1 MTSAYHWRTV
11 NMRKSLGFVAL
22 AIVVLMTISS
32 VFIGCSN
39 EIDGSLTGSLTVR
52 TSSANART
60 ISPTPAEIGIVSY
73 KVNGVY
79 SDTITA
85 FPEVTSSSNDI
96 TVENLLVG
104 DWTITLDG
112 LNESGVVIATKTQV
126 VTIYERQNTAATFYL
141 ELFSGTGTV
150 SIAIQ
155 WPSSVTSFTQ
165 IKGTITPVV
174 AGKEG
179 FTVSTSTA
187 TLDATDNTLT
197 ITETIT
203 DFPTGSYQFKLE
215 FTDEAG
221 TVVGLPYR
229 EALNVYKNMTS
240 SKTYTIPEVVFPI
253 ETPVISMDSSFNVSI
268 SCATPNVIV
277 YYTTDGNDP
286 TIWGAE
292 FSTAFPISQNTTV
305 KAIAVREDRLSSAV
319 EEAFLEV
326 PAAAPTFS
334 LDAGTYDSPR
344 TITLIS
350 ATNGATIYYSLDGM
364 ITSTEYREAIPINEN
379 TVVTA
384 YAVHPNHSN
393 SSVSSAAYKIQ
404 AGKPTFSLKE
414 GSYSGAQTLDLF
426 SATDGATIYYTTG
439 GLAPTTGSQVFG
451 SSISLNTTT
460 TVKAYAVKENMEPSA
475 VSQSIYTIY
484 LYDPVSAPTFTVS
497 PGTFEGPQTITIS
510 TGTEGTTIYYTL
522 DGEEP
527 TRTSSPY
534 SNPITISENTTVKAY
549 AVKEGAPDSATTS
562 GTYFIKPFKPTFS
575 VSSGTYMESKTI
587 GIESETLGTAI
598 YYTLDDS
605 TPTRSS
611 NYYWGPFT
619 ISTTTTVKALAIKD
633 NMADSDV
640 ASAEY
645 TIAGSSGIRAV
656 NPANYSVE
664 IALPD
669 GWETGPVVTG
679 AGGTITTLITPTP
692 AEHAFSYTWYLDGV
706 EMMNTIGT
714 IASTTDTFN
723 FGLAGQEVSLKSG
736 PHILTVVLSSGSM
749 EFSDQK
755 IIIASTTGTVGTI
768 DAYEVGDIGPSGGY
782 VFYDDEIGYD
792 LDSDGTIEEGE
803 KNLLGDGKRYLEAAP
818 SDLLLGDSDY
828 SHIFGYYR
836 TTRNGAPVLIGT
848 ATGIGA
854 GQANTTALVAAM
866 GSTAYITSTTSTTT
880 TTADYAARM
889 CDIHEAGGYSD
900 WFLPSK
906 DELNMMHMNLKNNNR
921 GGFSGDYYWSS
932 SEGIANYACYQNFN
946 SGTQHYDGRNYDF
959 RVRPVRAF

>member
-1 MTSAYHWRTV
+1 
-11 NMRKSLGFVAL
+11 MRKSLGLIAL
-22 AIVVLMTISS
+22 AIVVLMTMLSM
-32 VFIGCSN
+32 FIGCSN

-112 LNESGVVIATKTQV
+112 LNENGVVIATKTQV
-126 VTIYERQNTAATFYL
+126 VTIYERQNTEATFYL

-150 SIAIQ
+150 SIEIQ

-350 ATNGATIYYSLDGM
+350 ATNGATIYYSLDDM
-364 ITSTEYREAIPINEN
+364 ITSTEYSKAIPINEN

-393 SSVSSAAYKIQ
+393 SSVSSAVYKIQ

-426 SATDGATIYYTTG
+426 SATDGSTIYYTTD

-460 TVKAYAVKENMEPSA
+460 TVRAYAVKENMEPSA

-575 VSSGTYMESKTI
+575 VSSGTYMESKTV

-664 IALPD
+664 IVLPD

-723 FGLAGQEVSLKSG
+723 FGLAGQEVPLKSG

-792 LDSDGTIEEGE
+792 LDSDGTIEEVE
-803 KNLLGDGKRYLEAAP
+803 KNLLVEGKRYLEAAP

-828 SHIFGYYR
+828 FHIFGYYR
-836 TTRNGAPVLIGT
+836 TTRSGSPVLIGT

-906 DELNMMHMNLKNNNR
+906 DELNMMYMNLKNNNR
-921 GGFSGDYYWSS
+921 GGFSGDSYWSS
-932 SEGIANYACYQNFN
+932 SAADASNAWFQYFYNGDQNYYNRYAGN
-946 SGTQHYDGRNYDF
+946 

>member
-1 MTSAYHWRTV
+1 
-11 NMRKSLGFVAL
+11 MRKSLGLVAL
-22 AIVVLMTISS
+22 AIAVLVTMLS

-112 LNESGVVIATKTQV
+112 LNENGVVIATKTQV
-126 VTIYERQNTAATFYL
+126 VTIYERQNTEATFYL

-150 SIAIQ
+150 SIEIQ

-165 IKGTITPVV
+165 IKGTITPAVT
-174 AGKEG
+174 GKEG
-179 FTVSTSTA
+179 FLVAASTA
-187 TLDATDNTLT
+187 TPLEGDFKSINQV
-197 ITETIT
+197 INE
-203 DFPTGSYQFKLE
+203 FPTGSYQFKLE
-215 FTDEAG
+215 FLDAADNS
-221 TVVGLPYR
+221 VGLTYR

-534 SNPITISENTTVKAY
+534 SNPLTISENTTVKAY

-575 VSSGTYMESKTI
+575 VSSGTYMESKTV

-679 AGGTITTLITPTP
+679 AGGTITASVTPTP
-692 AEHAFSYTWYLDGV
+692 LDGTVTYAWYLDGA
-706 EMMNTIGT
+706 EMLNNAGSV
-714 IASTTDTFN
+714 ASTGGMFE
-723 FGLAGQEVSLKSG
+723 FGRQPDEVWLESG
-736 PHILTVVLSSGSM
+736 PHVLAVEVTAGDM
-749 EFSDQK
+749 TFSDQK
-755 IIIASTTGTVGTI
+755 VVVASSTGTVGTI
-768 DAYEVGDIGPSGGY
+768 DAYEAGDIGPSGGY
-782 VFYDDEIGYD
+782 VFYNDEIGYD

-803 KNLLGDGKRYLEAAP
+803 KNILGDGKRYLEAAP
-818 SDLLLGDSDY
+818 SDLLLGDSDNF
-828 SHIFGYYR
+828 HIFGYYR
-836 TTRNGAPVLIGT
+836 TTSNGAPVLIGT
-848 ATGIGA
+848 ATGIGT

-866 GSTAYITSTTSTTT
+866 GSTAYISSTKSTTT
-880 TTADYAARM
+880 TTVDYAARL
-889 CDIHEAGGYSD
+889 CDIHEAGGYAD

-906 DELNMMHMNLKNNNR
+906 DELDLMYRYLKKNYL
-921 GGFSGDYYWSS
+921 GGFSEVYYWSS
-932 SEGIANYACYQNFN
+932 SEYNADNACYQHFS
-946 SGTQHYDGRNYDF
+946 SGTQYVNGRVLEH

>member
-1 MTSAYHWRTV
+1 M
-11 NMRKSLGFVAL
+11 
-22 AIVVLMTISS
+22 
-32 VFIGCSN
+32 
-39 EIDGSLTGSLTVR
+39 
-52 TSSANART
+52 
-60 ISPTPAEIGIVSY
+60 
-73 KVNGVY
+73 
-79 SDTITA
+79 
-85 FPEVTSSSNDI
+85 
-96 TVENLLVG
+96 
-104 DWTITLDG
+104 
-112 LNESGVVIATKTQV
+112 
-126 VTIYERQNTAATFYL
+126 
-141 ELFSGTGTV
+141 
-150 SIAIQ
+150 
-155 WPSSVTSFTQ
+155 
-165 IKGTITPVV
+165 
-174 AGKEG
+174 
-179 FTVSTSTA
+179 
-187 TLDATDNTLT
+187 
-197 ITETIT
+197 
-203 DFPTGSYQFKLE
+203 
-215 FTDEAG
+215 
-221 TVVGLPYR
+221 GLPYR

-364 ITSTEYREAIPINEN
+364 ITSAEYREAIPINEN

-426 SATDGATIYYTTG
+426 SATDGSTIYYTTD

-460 TVKAYAVKENMEPSA
+460 TVRAYAVKENMEPSA

-562 GTYFIKPFKPTFS
+562 GTYFIKPFKPTFT

-587 GIESETLGTAI
+587 GIESETSGTTI
-598 YYTLDDS
+598 YYTLDGS
-605 TPTRSS
+605 IPTRGGD
-611 NYYWGPFT
+611 YYTYTGPFT

-633 NMADSDV
+633 KMADSDV

-645 TIAGSSGIRAV
+645 VIAGSSGIRAV

-664 IALPD
+664 IVLPD
-669 GWETGPVVTG
+669 GWETGTVVTG
-679 AGGTITTLITPTP
+679 AGGAVTASVTPIP
-692 AEHAFSYTWYLDGV
+692 AEGAVTYTWYLDGEIV
-706 EMMNTIGT
+706 KNNLGA
-714 IASTTDTFN
+714 IASISSN
-723 FGLAGQEVSLKSG
+723 IEFGRSDDEISLNSG
-736 PHILTVVLSSGSM
+736 PHILMIEVLIDGM
-749 EFSDQK
+749 RFSDQRM
-755 IIIASTTGTVGTI
+755 IIVSSSGTI
-768 DAYEVGDIGPSGGY
+768 GTKDTEYKVRDIGPMQGY
-782 VFYDDEIGYD
+782 IFYDKGEYI
-792 LDSDGTIEEGE
+792 DGW
-803 KNLLGDGKRYLEAAP
+803 RYLETAP
-818 SDLLLGDSDY
+818 IGWNNYVNDPSY
-828 SHIFGYYR
+828 IFGYD
-836 TTRNGAPVLIGT
+836 RNGSSQGT
-848 ATGIGA
+848 ELA
-854 GQANTTALVAAM
+854 GTSINLGEGLLNTSKLVQAMRSSADTTYS
-866 GSTAYITSTTSTTT
+866 GTTSTSKYAAKMC
-880 TTADYAARM
+880 ADYS
-889 CDIHEAGGYSD
+889 GGEYAD
-900 WFLPSK
+900 WFLPSI
-906 DELNMMHMNLKNNNR
+906 DELNLMYQNLKCFGL
-921 GGFSGDYYWSS
+921 GGFSNDLYWSS
-932 SEGIANYACYQNFN
+932 SESSKLMSIGDVYGNTIIEAAAYAQNFN
-946 SGTQHYDGRNYDF
+946 DGKIDSHQYRSKGN

>member
-1 MTSAYHWRTV
+1 
-11 NMRKSLGFVAL
+11 MRKSLGLIAL
-22 AIVVLMTISS
+22 AIVVLMTMVSL
-32 VFIGCSN
+32 FIGCSN

-112 LNESGVVIATKTQV
+112 LNENGVVIATKTQV
-126 VTIYERQNTAATFYL
+126 VTIYERQNTEATFYL

-150 SIAIQ
+150 SIEIQ

-165 IKGTITPVV
+165 IKGTITPAVT
-174 AGKEG
+174 GKEG
-179 FTVSTSTA
+179 FLVAASTA
-187 TLDATDNTLT
+187 TPLEGDFKSINQV
-197 ITETIT
+197 INE
-203 DFPTGSYQFKLE
+203 FPTGSYQFKLE
-215 FTDEAG
+215 FLDAADNS
-221 TVVGLPYR
+221 VGLTYR

-240 SKTYTIPEVVFPI
+240 SKAYSVPEAIFPI
-253 ETPVISMDSSFNVSI
+253 ETPTITMDESFQVSI
-268 SCATPNVIV
+268 SCATSGVKIF
-277 YYTTDGNDP
+277 YTTDGSDS
-286 TIWGAE
+286 TISDAE
-292 FSTAFPISQNTTV
+292 FSTAFSISQNTTV

-319 EEAFLEV
+319 GEAFLEV

-364 ITSTEYREAIPINEN
+364 ITSTEYSKAIPINEN

-426 SATDGATIYYTTG
+426 SATDGSTIYYTTD

-460 TVKAYAVKENMEPSA
+460 TVRAYAVKENMEPSA
-475 VSQSIYTIY
+475 VSQSIYTI
-484 LYDPVSAPTFTVS
+484 
-497 PGTFEGPQTITIS
+497 
-510 TGTEGTTIYYTL
+510 
-522 DGEEP
+522 
-527 TRTSSPY
+527 
-534 SNPITISENTTVKAY
+534 
-549 AVKEGAPDSATTS
+549 
-562 GTYFIKPFKPTFS
+562 
-575 VSSGTYMESKTI
+575 
-587 GIESETLGTAI
+587 
-598 YYTLDDS
+598 
-605 TPTRSS
+605 
-611 NYYWGPFT
+611 
-619 ISTTTTVKALAIKD
+619 
-633 NMADSDV
+633 
-640 ASAEY
+640 
-645 TIAGSSGIRAV
+645 
-656 NPANYSVE
+656 
-664 IALPD
+664 
-669 GWETGPVVTG
+669 
-679 AGGTITTLITPTP
+679 
-692 AEHAFSYTWYLDGV
+692 
-706 EMMNTIGT
+706 
-714 IASTTDTFN
+714 
-723 FGLAGQEVSLKSG
+723 
-736 PHILTVVLSSGSM
+736 
-749 EFSDQK
+749 
-755 IIIASTTGTVGTI
+755 
-768 DAYEVGDIGPSGGY
+768 DAYEVGGIGPSGGY

-792 LDSDGTIEEGE
+792 LDSDGTIEEVE
-803 KNLLGDGKRYLEAAP
+803 KNLLVEGKRYLEAAP

-836 TTRNGAPVLIGT
+836 TISNGALVLIGT
-848 ATGIGA
+848 ATGIGT

-866 GSTAYITSTTSTTT
+866 DSTAYISSTTSITT

-906 DELNMMHMNLKNNNR
+906 DELYLMLQNLKVNNL

-932 SEGIANYACYQNFN
+932 SESNANFAWTQDFNDGIQYYY
-946 SGTQHYDGRNYDF
+946 SYRYDDF